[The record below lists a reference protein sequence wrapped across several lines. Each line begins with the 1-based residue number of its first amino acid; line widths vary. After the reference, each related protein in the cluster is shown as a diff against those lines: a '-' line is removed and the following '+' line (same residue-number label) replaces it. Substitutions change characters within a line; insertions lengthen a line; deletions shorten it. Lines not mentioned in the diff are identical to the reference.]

1 MKKSNL
7 YLLLSSFVAL
17 GIFGLNSAAHASNDI
32 QLISPPMEQQSFQIA
47 AASTANYNTSNEAI
61 QAQIKAKKENI
72 LNKIQS
78 LRNSSNISQA
88 PKTTAVTT
96 LDSNPRQLYA
106 LTRMLDYSP
115 HPTIEKI
122 LQDKPVLYNGRNYY
136 FTVTY
141 NEGWKEISEQEA
153 YLNSICFT
161 FDVFENGNKVRN
173 LTTPKVSLDPK
184 KLKKGQAIGI
194 AEVSPFKFIVKVDEI
209 TSTSKGITV
218 LVFKLELI
226 G

>member
-47 AASTANYNTSNEAI
+47 AANTANYNTSNEAI

-78 LRNSSNISQA
+78 LRNSSSNISQA
-88 PKTTAVTT
+88 TKTTSVTK
-96 LDSNPRQLYA
+96 LDSKPRQLYT

-115 HPTIEKI
+115 HPTKEKI

-161 FDVFENGNKVRN
+161 FDVFENGNKVR
-173 LTTPKVSLDPK
+173 KAK
-184 KLKKGQAIGI
+184 KR
-194 AEVSPFKFIVKVDEI
+194 
-209 TSTSKGITV
+209 TSYWYCRSFTFQIHSKS
-218 LVFKLELI
+218 
-226 G
+226 